1 MSDVLSIRIPKEIK
15 RKMELLKD
23 VVDWNEE
30 IRKFLE
36 RRVDELYRRR
46 IVEEVR
52 RVIEK
57 LPEMP
62 RGAVTA
68 YVREDRDSS

>member
-1 MSDVLSIRIPKEIK
+1 MTSCISVGLL
-15 RKMELLKD
+15 RK
-23 VVDWNEE
+23 
-30 IRKFLE
+30 LE
-36 RRVDELYRRR
+36 G
-46 IVEEVR
+46 
-52 RVIEK
+52 VIEK

>member
-1 MSDVLSIRIPKEIK
+1 
-15 RKMELLKD
+15 MELLKD
-23 VVDWNEE
+23 VVDWDEE
-30 IRKFLE
+30 VRKFLE

-46 IVEEVR
+46 VIEEVR
-52 RVIEK
+52 RVIKK

-68 YVREDRDSS
+68 YVREGRDGS